1 MSGRKMVVGAFVG
14 MLLMVGSFAIAQQDA
29 GGGGGGG
36 GGGRGNRGGGG
47 GNFDPAQMR
56 QQMMDRMKEQL
67 GATDDEWKVLM
78 PKIEKV
84 MQAQR
89 DSSGGGFGGMM
100 GGRGGRGGNNQA
112 PETPI
117 GKAAQDLRTT
127 LENKDA
133 KADEIS
139 AKLKAYR
146 EVRESAQQALAQA
159 QKELKEVL
167 TLRQEAILV
176 LSGRL

>member
-1 MSGRKMVVGAFVG
+1 

-29 GGGGGGG
+29 GGGGGGGG

-139 AKLKAYR
+139 AKLKVYR
-146 EVRESAQQALAQA
+146 EARESAQQALAQA

>member
-1 MSGRKMVVGAFVG
+1 MSGQKMVVGAFVG
-14 MLLMVGSFAIAQQDA
+14 ILLMVGSFAMAQA
-29 GGGGGGG
+29 AGGGG
-36 GGGRGNRGGGG
+36 GGGRGNRGGG
-47 GNFDPAQMR
+47 NFDPAQMR
-56 QQMMDRMKEQL
+56 QRMMDRMKEQL

-89 DSSGGGFGGMM
+89 DSRGGGFGGM
-100 GGRGGRGGNNQA
+100 GGRGGRGGNDQA
-112 PETPI
+112 PETAI

-146 EVRESAQQALAQA
+146 EARESAQQALAQA

-176 LSGRL
+176 LDGNL